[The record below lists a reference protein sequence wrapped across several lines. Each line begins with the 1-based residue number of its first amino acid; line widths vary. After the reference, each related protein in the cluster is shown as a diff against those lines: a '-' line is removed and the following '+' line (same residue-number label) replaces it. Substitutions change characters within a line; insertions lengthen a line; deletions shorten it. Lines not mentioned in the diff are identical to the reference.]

1 MNTDELLSDRP
12 SHLPLISSLKQQLL
26 EPEFGPWQ
34 LLFLSPEDI
43 PSAQYTWEQEDIFN
57 IFIVRYWGLF
67 SLCETGF
74 PEVFFLSMFHIS
86 FFLFFLWTFLL
97 YSSHDFFVVKLA
109 ES

>member
-74 PEVFFLSMFHIS
+74 PEVFFLSMFHI
-86 FFLFFLWTFLL
+86 FFLFFLCSFSL
-97 YSSHDFFVVKLA
+97 YSSQVFLFVKPA